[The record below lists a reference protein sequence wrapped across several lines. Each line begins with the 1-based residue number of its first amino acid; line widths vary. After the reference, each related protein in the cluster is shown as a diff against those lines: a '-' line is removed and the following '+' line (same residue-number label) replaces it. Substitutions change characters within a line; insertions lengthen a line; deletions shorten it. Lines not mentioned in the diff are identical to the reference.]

1 MYEISFLVFPKIL
14 RVKDALGL
22 KVNGQVILSIYQKLN
37 FPGKKFSVFFFK
49 IWKQLIIN
57 IRRDFSVLGDSQKVT
72 LIALLNIT

>member
-1 MYEISFLVFPKIL
+1 MYEISFLVFPTIL

-49 IWKQLIIN
+49 SESNL
-57 IRRDFSVLGDSQKVT
+57 SLT
-72 LIALLNIT
+72 LEETLVCWAILKK